1 MKKIVS
7 KQTSE
12 QRKPWS
18 KEKNEYI
25 LHNFGL
31 DTQTSERISKHS
43 GLKEH
48 LRAVLDS
55 KFLSRFCP
63 KKLRSKYVEISFQD
77 SNLRIQ

>member
-48 LRAVLDS
+48 LRAALDS
-55 KFLSRFCP
+55 KLL
-63 KKLRSKYVEISFQD
+63 KLTERYTTNGKLETYLI
-77 SNLRIQ
+77 